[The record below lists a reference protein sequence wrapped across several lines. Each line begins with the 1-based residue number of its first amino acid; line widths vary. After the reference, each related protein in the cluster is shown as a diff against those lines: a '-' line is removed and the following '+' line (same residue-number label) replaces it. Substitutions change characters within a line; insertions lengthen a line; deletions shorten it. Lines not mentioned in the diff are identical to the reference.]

1 MLFIWV
7 PLSLPGRSYNG
18 ETESRGFIHDLS
30 FNPQP
35 RSTRTLSTEINRL
48 SPRHQLWRNN
58 NIILVMNNTWWRN
71 LWSFI
76 QKLVDILFKLW
87 AKHLQAI
94 VYCFL
99 SFREMGII
107 FLQGEENITTLLEP
121 LDTSKVF
128 SFPLHF
134 WIVFFSS
141 GEHGQVKWLPLRQHH
156 LHGDHHRDQ
165 LLGGQDHPREGENA
179 NPRSDRLRLLRQHL
193 VQPAHSL
200 LSVPLVCSPVM
211 LSTLF

>member
-1 MLFIWV
+1 M
-7 PLSLPGRSYNG
+7 
-18 ETESRGFIHDLS
+18 
-30 FNPQP
+30 
-35 RSTRTLSTEINRL
+35 
-48 SPRHQLWRNN
+48 NN
-58 NIILVMNNTWWRN
+58 NWRN
-71 LWSFI
+71 LCSFI
-76 QKLVDILFKLW
+76 QKLVDILFNLR

-94 VYCFL
+94 VHFFL
-99 SFREMGII
+99 SFRDFDEMGII
-107 FLQGEENITTLLEP
+107 FLEGEENITTLLEP

-165 LLGGQDHPREGENA
+165 LLGGQDHPGKGENA

-200 LSVPLVCSPVM
+200 LSVSLVCSPVM
-211 LSTLF
+211 LSTFFKHTVKLLRLIKPDEKQSCSELLLLSQINSNKMKNFRYPV